1 MKILLTIL
9 CIVLITG
16 ILSAQ
21 TFDEKNGTDITKNS
35 KYLKDLKKLKD
46 LKDPNSTKENTS
58 NKDPDE
64 NEEDGTGKVWGYA
77 FGDFFYKAGGD
88 STISLLDYT
97 NYPKDYNS
105 FDFRRIYLG
114 YDHNISRYFFTRFV
128 LAYDGN
134 DVLPNLKNAVLIKD
148 AFLAWKEIFTGSTLT
163 IGLQPTPS
171 YSFIEEKI
179 WGYRSVEKT
188 IMDQRGIAGSRDL
201 GVMLNGNFDEKKNYG
216 YYFMIAT
223 GSGVRKEVNKYKKYY
238 GMLSGNFADKKIT
251 ADIYAD
257 FENVNDNNDR
267 YTFSSFLAYSVESFS
282 IGLEGFF
289 QRNKIFN
296 SVTNNTDPM
305 GLSLFATGNIS
316 ENKFRFFSRI
326 DYYNENTTTAQRG
339 FNQYFVTAGIDF
351 MPHKNV
357 HLMPNIWL
365 NAYSQKNSSAAGLK
379 TDVVPRITFY
389 YDYR

>member
-1 MKILLTIL
+1 MKTLITFL
-9 CIVLITG
+9 CMVLITG
-16 ILSAQ
+16 IVSAQ
-21 TFDEKNGTDITKNS
+21 TFQEIATSDITKNA

-46 LKDPNSTKENTS
+46 LKDPKNIEDNTGI
-58 NKDPDE
+58 NEPDDS
-64 NEEDGTGKVWGYA
+64 EDDGSGKVWGYA
-77 FGDFFYKAGGD
+77 FGDYFYKTGGD

-114 YDHNISRYFFTRFV
+114 YDHNISKDFFARFV

-134 DVLPNLKNAVLIKD
+134 DVLPNLKNTVLIKD
-148 AFLAWKEIFTGSTLT
+148 AFLAWKEIFSGSNLT

-188 IMDQRGIAGSRDL
+188 IMDQRGITGSRDL

-223 GSGVRKEVNKYKKYY
+223 GSGVRKEINKYKKYY
-238 GMLSGNFADKKIT
+238 GMLSGNFADKKVT

-257 FENVNDNNDR
+257 FENVNSDNDR
-267 YTFSSFLAYSVESFS
+267 YTFSSFLSYSVESFT
-282 IGLEGFF
+282 IGMEGFF
-289 QRNKIFN
+289 QRNKYFSSVSN
-296 SVTNNTDPM
+296 SADPM

-316 ENKFRFFSRI
+316 ENKIRFFSRV
-326 DYYNENTTTAQRG
+326 DYYNDNTSTAQSG

-365 NAYSQKNSSAAGLK
+365 NAYSQKNSSNPGMK